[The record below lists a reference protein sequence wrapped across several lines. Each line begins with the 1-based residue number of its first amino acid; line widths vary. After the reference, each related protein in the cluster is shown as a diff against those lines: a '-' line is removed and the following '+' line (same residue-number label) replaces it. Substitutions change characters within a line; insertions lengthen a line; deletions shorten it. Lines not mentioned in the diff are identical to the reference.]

1 MAEFT
6 VIKTKLLFQ
15 SVIVI
20 QKVQLQ
26 TFVTWRLVNAFANM
40 ALEAQGVIN
49 VYLDFSKICT
59 YLSSNVILVIVLR
72 KDQLQKYVILQMA
85 NVNASMKIFWV
96 ENAINA
102 KFHVK
107 TKRAPNGV
115 KRESSGAKV
124 VRK

>member
-1 MAEFT
+1 M
-6 VIKTKLLFQ
+6 
-15 SVIVI
+15 IVI

-49 VYLDFSKICT
+49 VYLDFSKIST

-107 TKRAPNGV
+107 TKRATNGV